1 MTGYR
6 ESIEKK
12 REDAKEMIE
21 ILEKIPKER
30 KPEALA
36 LVKGFALCAELDE
49 KKVGWGKVIWTV
61 SSFLLVVIGIA
72 LIIKWKDDFIHEG
85 ETAKFY
91 VLKKVKNMRLIKNVD
106 SIFATHDFYK
116 SWHITWLF
124 IQKF

>member
-12 REDAKEMIE
+12 REDAKEMMK

-49 KKVGWGKVIWTV
+49 KKVG
-61 SSFLLVVIGIA
+61 
-72 LIIKWKDDFIHEG
+72 
-85 ETAKFY
+85 
-91 VLKKVKNMRLIKNVD
+91 
-106 SIFATHDFYK
+106 
-116 SWHITWLF
+116 
-124 IQKF
+124 

>member
-1 MTGYR
+1 MNSVRMKAEVVQVIRTEKNKSQQEKEVRRGMTGYR

-49 KKVGWGKVIWTV
+49 KKVG
-61 SSFLLVVIGIA
+61 
-72 LIIKWKDDFIHEG
+72 
-85 ETAKFY
+85 
-91 VLKKVKNMRLIKNVD
+91 
-106 SIFATHDFYK
+106 
-116 SWHITWLF
+116 
-124 IQKF
+124 